1 MESLTLSPSQWETLS
16 PSSGRLFAGRR
27 LWAAGRSGGPRSA
40 VLSVTNELHSAV
52 RFRMLPQEQL
62 ENFIRLE
69 EQGLEL
75 IGIFHSHPNGPP
87 HPSGT
92 DLAEFTYPGVIYVI
106 CWRENGSWELK
117 GFWTDGKTYREIPV
131 NISAAEA

>member
-16 PSSGRLFAGRR
+16 RHLQDCLPEEGCGLLGGLEGRVQ
-27 LWAAGRSGGPRSA
+27 A
-40 VLSVTNELHSAV
+40 VLPVTNELHSAV

-87 HPSGT
+87 HPSGS

-117 GFWTDGKTYREIPV
+117 GFWTDGKTYREVPV
-131 NISAAEA
+131 NISAAAA